1 MYKVEEL
8 TELVSLEINK
18 LDFDKNPKELYEP
31 IAYTMSQ
38 GGKRLRPILSLLAC
52 EMFGGDVQKALVP
65 AISLEMFHN
74 FTLIHDD
81 IMDKAPIRR
90 GVETVYKKWNQDIAI
105 LSGDTLFSLAYEKL
119 LACDKEHLVDF
130 IHLLNETA
138 VGVCEGQQLDMNF
151 ELQDEVSIDEYIE
164 MIRLKTA
171 ILIGACLK
179 AGAIAANADK
189 KYQGMIYEYGVYV
202 GLAFQLMDDVLDVY
216 ADIEKFGKK
225 PGGDIRENK
234 KTYLYLKTLEV
245 ASKEDAELLR
255 NYFRSTE
262 LEDDFKYDSVRAIF
276 DKYNIKALTEEKMNS
291 YYEKAMSILNQ
302 ISYNHSEILRI
313 SKMIINRD
321 H

>member
-8 TELVSLEINK
+8 TELVNREIDK
-18 LDFDKNPKELYEP
+18 LSFDKTPKELYEP

-65 AISLEMFHN
+65 AMSLEMFHN

-90 GVETVYKKWNQDIAI
+90 GVETVYKKWNQNIAI
-105 LSGDTLFSLAYEKL
+105 LSGDALFSLAYEKL
-119 LACDKEHLVDF
+119 LACDIEHLVDF

-138 VGVCEGQQLDMNF
+138 VGVCEGQQLDLNF
-151 ELQDEVSIDEYIE
+151 ESQKEVSIDEYIE

-189 KYQGMIYEYGVYV
+189 KHQDMIYEYGVFV
-202 GLAFQLMDDVLDVY
+202 GLAFQLMDDLLDVY

-255 NYFRSTE
+255 NYFSSTDI
-262 LEDDFKYDSVRAIF
+262 EDDIKYDSVRAIF

-291 YYEKAMSILNQ
+291 YYEKALSILDQ
-302 ISYNHSEILRI
+302 ISYNHTEILRI

>member
-8 TELVSLEINK
+8 AEFVSQEIDK
-18 LDFDKNPKELYEP
+18 LNFDKTPKELYEP
-31 IAYTMSQ
+31 IAYTMAQ

-65 AISLEMFHN
+65 AVSLEMFHN

-90 GVETVYKKWNQDIAI
+90 GVETVYKKWNQDVAI

-119 LACDKEHLVDF
+119 LACDAEHLVDF

-138 VGVCEGQQLDMNF
+138 VSVCEGQQLDMNF
-151 ELQDEVSIDEYIE
+151 ETQDEVSIDEYIE

-171 ILIGACLK
+171 VLIGACLK
-179 AGAIAANADK
+179 AGAIAANVDK
-189 KYQGMIYEYGVYV
+189 KYQEMIYEYGVYV
-202 GLAFQLMDDVLDVY
+202 GLAFQLMDDLLDVY

-255 NYFRSTE
+255 NYFKSTDID
-262 LEDDFKYDSVRAIF
+262 DDFKYESVRAIF
-276 DKYNIKALTEEKMNS
+276 DKYRIKALTEEKMNS
-291 YYEKAMSILNQ
+291 YYEKAMSILNK

>member
-8 TELVSLEINK
+8 AEFVSQEIDK
-18 LDFDKNPKELYEP
+18 LNFEKTPKELYEP
-31 IAYTMSQ
+31 IAYTMAQ

-90 GVETVYKKWNQDIAI
+90 GVETVYKKWNQDVAI

-119 LACDKEHLVDF
+119 LACDTEHLVDF

-151 ELQDEVSIDEYIE
+151 ETQDEVSIDEYIE

-171 ILIGACLK
+171 VLIGACLK

-189 KYQGMIYEYGVYV
+189 KHQEMIYEYGVYV
-202 GLAFQLMDDVLDVY
+202 GLAFQLMDDLLDVY

-255 NYFRSTE
+255 NYFSSTDID
-262 LEDDFKYDSVRAIF
+262 DDFKYESVRAIF
-276 DKYNIKALTEEKMNS
+276 DKYRIKALTEEKMNS

>member
-1 MYKVEEL
+1 MYTFEEL
-8 TELVSLEINK
+8 SDIVCQEIDK
-18 LDFDKNPKELYEP
+18 LSFDKKPVELYEP

-52 EMFGGDVQKALVP
+52 EMFGGDVHKAIVP
-65 AISLEMFHN
+65 AMSLEMFHN

-90 GVETVYKKWNQDIAI
+90 GKETVYKKWNQNIAI

-119 LACDKEHLVDF
+119 LAYENDNLVEL

-151 ELQDEVSIDEYIE
+151 ETQEVVSIDEYIE

-171 ILIGACLK
+171 VLIGACLK
-179 AGAIAANADK
+179 AGAIAAYADK
-189 KYQGMIYEYGVYV
+189 KHQQMIYDYGVLV
-202 GLAFQLMDDVLDVY
+202 GLAFQLMDDLLDVY
-216 ADIEKFGKK
+216 CDVEKFGKE

-234 KTYLYLKTLEV
+234 KTYLYLKALEL
-245 ASKEDAELLR
+245 ASNEDAHKLR
-255 NYFRSTE
+255 YYFSHTNF
-262 LEDDFKYDSVRAIF
+262 DNDQKYIEVKNLF
-276 DKYNIKALTEEKMNS
+276 DKYKIKEKTEEMMNV
-291 YYEKAMSILNQ
+291 YYENAMKILHQ
-302 ISYNHSEILRI
+302 ISYNHSEILRV
-313 SKMIINRD
+313 SKLIMHRD